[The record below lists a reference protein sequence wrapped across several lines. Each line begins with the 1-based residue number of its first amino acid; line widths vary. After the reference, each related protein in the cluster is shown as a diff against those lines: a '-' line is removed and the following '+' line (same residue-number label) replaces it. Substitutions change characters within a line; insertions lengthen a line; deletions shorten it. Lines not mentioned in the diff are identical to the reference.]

1 MTPMYEFT
9 TPPPKRPPVTHVVA
23 PPVSGNGIVWV
34 CLGTCGLSTS
44 TDSSTPPHII
54 FILADDIGWND
65 VSFHGSRQI
74 PTPNIDALA
83 ATGVILQRHYS
94 ASTCTPSR
102 TALLTS
108 VYPARTNVGY
118 VAYPPASEQ
127 SLSLRFEL
135 LPQWLK
141 RLGYST
147 HMIGKWHLGYS
158 SVEHTPT
165 WRGFDTFFGYYNFGG
180 FYFNHSVEWQGH
192 CGVDLWHNVGHSM
205 QPVTDLNGVYS
216 THAFTR
222 RATQIIA
229 EHDLRKPLFLFLSH
243 QGIHATCD
251 NCTTEAPRENTDKFA
266 YIEQHNRTVL
276 AASFGRPFHGAC
288 AGALDVL
295 DESVGQ
301 VLAALQQR
309 DMLARSVVVFA
320 SDNGAAPLAT
330 VNSELPNGGNNW
342 PLRGTKEGAWEGGV
356 RTTALLWSASL
367 RDTLPRPPSQQLM
380 HTVDW
385 GPTLYAVAGGNVS
398 ELGDVDGSDLWY
410 ELSTGKGVGRS
421 EALLQ
426 LGDRDEL
433 SAIISGRQE
442 LKLRNPF
449 PEIPLGGGWV
459 T

>member
-1 MTPMYEFT
+1 MSRSSAVVCALFGIS
-9 TPPPKRPPVTHVVA
+9 RP
-23 PPVSGNGIVWV
+23 
-34 CLGTCGLSTS
+34 STS
-44 TDSSTPPHII
+44 TENSTPQHII
-54 FILADDIGWND
+54 IILADDIGWND

-102 TALLTS
+102 TALLAS

-147 HMIGKWHLGYS
+147 HLIGKWHLGYS

-192 CGVDLWHNVGHSM
+192 CGVDLWYNVGRSI
-205 QPVTDLNGVYS
+205 QPVTHLNGVYS

-222 RATQIIA
+222 RARKIIA
-229 EHDLRKPLFLFLSH
+229 EHDVRKPLFLFFSH

-251 NCTTEAPRENTDKFA
+251 NCTAQAPRENIDKFA
-266 YIEQHNRTVL
+266 YIAQHNRTVL
-276 AASFGRPFHGAC
+276 

-295 DESVGQ
+295 DESCG
-301 VLAALQQR
+301 ASAGGPAGARHARPQR
-309 DMLARSVVVFA
+309 
-320 SDNGAAPLAT
+320 
-330 VNSELPNGGNNW
+330 
-342 PLRGTKEGAWEGGV
+342 GGV
-356 RTTALLWSASL
+356 RERQRSWTAGDRGQRAAQRGETTGLCEEPRMAPGKEGCERRRCCGQPAFETVC
-367 RDTLPRPPSQQLM
+367 RDRPPS
-380 HTVDW
+380 
-385 GPTLYAVAGGNVS
+385 S
-398 ELGDVDGSDLWY
+398 
-410 ELSTGKGVGRS
+410 
-421 EALLQ
+421 
-426 LGDRDEL
+426 
-433 SAIISGRQE
+433 
-442 LKLRNPF
+442 
-449 PEIPLGGGWV
+449 
-459 T
+459 

>member
-1 MTPMYEFT
+1 MASLVASVNQLTNHMTQVEDCSGAPWAPDRFQEER
-9 TPPPKRPPVTHVVA
+9 RPVH
-23 PPVSGNGIVWV
+23 
-34 CLGTCGLSTS
+34 
-44 TDSSTPPHII
+44 
-54 FILADDIGWND
+54 
-65 VSFHGSRQI
+65 
-74 PTPNIDALA
+74 
-83 ATGVILQRHYS
+83 
-94 ASTCTPSR
+94 
-102 TALLTS
+102 
-108 VYPARTNVGY
+108 VGY

-180 FYFNHSVEWQGH
+180 FYFNHSVEWVGH

-229 EHDLRKPLFLFLSH
+229 EHDLRKVSLSISIYALAL
-243 QGIHATCD
+243 G
-251 NCTTEAPRENTDKFA
+251 APRENTDKFA

-276 AASFGRPFHGAC
+276 

-385 GPTLYAVAGGNVS
+385 GPTLYAVAGAVFRPKGDSFLHGN
-398 ELGDVDGSDLWY
+398 EPC
-410 ELSTGKGVGRS
+410 
-421 EALLQ
+421 
-426 LGDRDEL
+426 
-433 SAIISGRQE
+433 AIMCAFCCCSCC
-442 LKLRNPF
+442 L
-449 PEIPLGGGWV
+449 
-459 T
+459 